1 MLSSFFH
8 STLSRNTL
16 VAADDTWTLL
26 FVLVAGVA
34 TAIFLEQKY
43 TWASKV
49 SGAIIALIM
58 ALILS
63 NLGIIPIHSVLYD
76 DII

>member
-8 STLSRNTL
+8 STLGRNTL

-49 SGAIIALIM
+49 SGTIWWTKTWRNG
-58 ALILS
+58 S
-63 NLGIIPIHSVLYD
+63 LGIRSLWSI
-76 DII
+76 